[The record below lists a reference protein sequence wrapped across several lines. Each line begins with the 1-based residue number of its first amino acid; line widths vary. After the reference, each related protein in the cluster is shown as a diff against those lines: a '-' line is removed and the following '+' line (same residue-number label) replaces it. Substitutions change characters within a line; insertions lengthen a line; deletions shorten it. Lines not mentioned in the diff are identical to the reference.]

1 LKPHTIRYLAV
12 NLTPEVG
19 ANDAL
24 LGVRVVPA
32 GRNGTKV
39 FGRTLADGEQ
49 DSDEPV
55 TFYPYAG
62 EELHFPSGSVQISLR
77 DLDRGNQPGPDGYAP
92 VANTLWTWLVFG
104 APPDP
109 ALFRFL
115 FAAAR
120 RLDTAHALCADVLGA
135 LTDRP
140 EPFIKFR
147 QRLFAALGLA
157 ELMCIALGRAIDMLR
172 SIPSQFSVPMTLPET
187 VTTFFPA
194 LREIRNAFEH
204 IEDRALG
211 NVHGKPHAD
220 ALSVFD
226 QRDLISSGVLRYASH
241 SLDLRSEVLPMLVD
255 SRRVVLEV
263 AAATAG
269 AARTLNV
276 PVSFPSAP
284 PGSWERIQERA
295 YFLWAHRTGSAWW
308 DEDSNWFEAERAD
321 AAAFRGAH

>member
-1 LKPHTIRYLAV
+1 MKPHAIRYLGISLPSAA
-12 NLTPEVG
+12 G

-24 LGVRVVPA
+24 VGVRVVPA
-32 GRNGTKV
+32 GRDGTKV

-49 DSDEPV
+49 DSGEPV
-55 TFYPYAG
+55 AFYPYAG
-62 EELHFPSGSVQISLR
+62 EELHFPSGNVQISLR
-77 DLDRGNQPGPDGYAP
+77 DLDRGNQPGSDGYAP

-109 ALFRFL
+109 AFFRFL

-120 RLDTAHALCADVLGA
+120 RLDTAHSLCVDVLGA

-140 EPFIKFR
+140 EPFIKAR

-157 ELMCIALGRAIDMLR
+157 ELMCAALGRGIDMLR
-172 SIPSQFSVPMTLPET
+172 SVPSQFSVPMTLPET

-204 IEDRALG
+204 IEDSALG
-211 NVHGKPHAD
+211 KVHGRPPAE
-220 ALSVFD
+220 ALSIFD

-269 AARTLNV
+269 AARTLDM
-276 PVSFPSAP
+276 PVSFPPAP
-284 PGSWERIQERA
+284 PGTCERIQERA

-308 DEDSNWFEAERAD
+308 NEDSNWLEAERAD
-321 AAAFRGAH
+321 AAAFRGAG